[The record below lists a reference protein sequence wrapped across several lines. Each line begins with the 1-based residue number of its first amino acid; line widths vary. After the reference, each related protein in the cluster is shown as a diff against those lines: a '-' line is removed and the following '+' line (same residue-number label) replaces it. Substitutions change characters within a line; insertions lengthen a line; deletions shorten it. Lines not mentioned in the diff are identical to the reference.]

1 METSNSKEVWTL
13 KEAKA
18 HLAQIFR
25 LAEVE
30 GPQYISADQPDGQDS
45 EECKAFVVV
54 PADVWQET
62 RDSREEGSQNKHLG
76 KWLVEKTPR
85 GVGVKEP
92 EYDESG
98 RFVAFSDVV
107 FDEEE

>member
-1 METSNSKEVWTL
+1 MGTSNSKEVWTL

-18 HLAQIFR
+18 HLAQILH
-25 LAEVE
+25 LAEAE
-30 GPQYISADQPDGQDS
+30 GPQYISADHPDGQDP

-54 PADVWQET
+54 PVDVWQET
-62 RDSREEGSQNKHLG
+62 RDPDNKIHGKHLG
-76 KWLVEKTPR
+76 KWLVENTPR
-85 GVGVKEP
+85 GVGVKDP

-107 FDEEE
+107 FVDDE

>member
-1 METSNSKEVWTL
+1 MRTSNSKEVWTL

-18 HLAQIFR
+18 HLAQILH
-25 LAEVE
+25 LAEAE
-30 GPQYISADQPDGQDS
+30 GPQYISADHPDGQDP

-54 PADVWQET
+54 PRPMCGRRPAIPGRRLTASTWASGS
-62 RDSREEGSQNKHLG
+62 SRKRHG
-76 KWLVEKTPR
+76 
-85 GVGVKEP
+85 GVDVKEP

>member
-1 METSNSKEVWTL
+1 MATSNSKKVWTL

-25 LAEVE
+25 LAELE
-30 GPQYISADQPDGQDS
+30 GPQYISADQPDGQDP

-54 PADVWQET
+54 PAEVWQKKSTPEKQAQ
-62 RDSREEGSQNKHLG
+62 SKHLG

-85 GVGVKEP
+85 GVGVKDP

-107 FDEEE
+107 FDDDE

>member
-1 METSNSKEVWTL
+1 MEHSNSKEVWTL

-18 HLAQIFR
+18 HLAQILH
-25 LAEVE
+25 LAEAE
-30 GPQYISADQPDGQDS
+30 GPQYIAADQPDGQDS

-54 PADVWQET
+54 PADVWQEKHA
-62 RDSREEGSQNKHLG
+62 SGKQAHNKHLG
-76 KWLVEKTPR
+76 KWLVENTPP
-85 GVGVKEP
+85 GVGVKDP

-107 FDEEE
+107 FDDEE

>member
-1 METSNSKEVWTL
+1 MRTSNSKGVWSL

-18 HLAQIFR
+18 HLAQILH
-25 LAEVE
+25 LAEAE

-45 EECKAFVVV
+45 EDCKAFVVV
-54 PADVWQET
+54 PADVWQEKLAPGKHA
-62 RDSREEGSQNKHLG
+62 ENKHLG
-76 KWLVEKTPR
+76 KWLVENTPR
-85 GVGVKEP
+85 GMGTKDP

>member
-1 METSNSKEVWTL
+1 MATSNSKKVWTL

-25 LAEVE
+25 LAEAE
-30 GPQYISADQPDGQDS
+30 GPQYISADQPDSQDP

-54 PADVWQET
+54 SADVWQET
-62 RDSREEGSQNKHLG
+62 RDLWKKAHSKHLG

>member
-1 METSNSKEVWTL
+1 MRTSNSKEVWTL

-18 HLAQIFR
+18 HLAQILH
-25 LAEVE
+25 LAEAE
-30 GPQYISADQPDGQDS
+30 GPQYISADHPDGQDP

-54 PADVWQET
+54 PVDVWQET
-62 RDSREEGSQNKHLG
+62 RDPGKKAHSKHLG

-85 GVGVKEP
+85 GVDVKEP

>member
-1 METSNSKEVWTL
+1 MGTSNSKEVWTL

-54 PADVWQET
+54 PAEVWQKKSTPEKQA
-62 RDSREEGSQNKHLG
+62 QNKHLG

-85 GVGVKEP
+85 GVGVKDP
-92 EYDESG
+92 EYDEGG

-107 FDEEE
+107 FDDDE